1 METLKPN
8 RGWSK
13 ANTMPKTPS
22 APSPSDLTFINRQ
35 LKQQL
40 KTLTREAS
48 HNEQVLKRF
57 HDRELTL
64 LATETLPELLSC
76 LVDGMKSSFDLP
88 YIKLVLNDPDHELR
102 HLLLHSGIE
111 PDSLPDIRFVDQVA
125 LFSPKLS
132 RYKSPWL
139 GPFISDDHDQL
150 FPEAALLKSIAIL
163 PMLRRSKLVGFI
175 GLGSHDRN
183 RFTRHHASDFLNRL
197 ATISAICLE
206 NTANREHLVVA
217 GLTDALTGLHNRR
230 YLDRRLE
237 EEVTRALRYQHPLS
251 CLFIDADHFKRINDT
266 HGHGAGDSVLR
277 EIALRVKE
285 CLRASDIATRFG
297 GEEFALLLPQTDAS
311 EACTLA
317 ERIRH
322 RIQDKPIAIHGGGT
336 VSVTVS
342 IGVAPMRFEQNAN
355 TESVSKTLLDEA
367 DRSLYIAKSSG
378 RNRVQLAEE
387 EAE

>member
-1 METLKPN
+1 
-8 RGWSK
+8 
-13 ANTMPKTPS
+13 MPKTPND
-22 APSPSDLTFINRQ
+22 PSPSDLTFINRQ

-40 KTLTREAS
+40 KSLAREAA

-64 LATETLPELLSC
+64 LATDTLPELLSC
-76 LVDGMKSSFDLP
+76 LVDGMKSSFELP
-88 YIKLVLNDPDHELR
+88 HIKLILHDPSHELR

-111 PDSLPDIRFVDQVA
+111 PDSLPDIRFVDQI
-125 LFSPKLS
+125 SHHTPKLA

-139 GPFISDDHDQL
+139 GPFMSGDHAQL
-150 FPEAALLKSIAIL
+150 FQDIHSIKSIAIL
-163 PMLRRSKLVGFI
+163 PMLRRSKLVGI
-175 GLGSHDRN
+175 MGLGSQDPN

-297 GEEFALLLPQTDAS
+297 GEEFALLLPQTDAT

-322 RIQDKPIAIHGGGT
+322 RIKDKTIPIHGGAN
-336 VSVTVS
+336 VSVTAS
-342 IGVAPMRFEQNAN
+342 IGVAPMRFETSSDIAA
-355 TESVSKTLLDEA
+355 VSKRLLDEA
-367 DRSLYIAKSSG
+367 DRALYIAKASG
-378 RNRVQLAEE
+378 RNQIQLAED
-387 EAE
+387 

>member
-1 METLKPN
+1 MPN
-8 RGWSK
+8 
-13 ANTMPKTPS
+13 TPRN
-22 APSPSDLTFINRQ
+22 PSSSDLAFINRQ

-40 KTLTREAS
+40 KALTREAS
-48 HNEQVLKRF
+48 HNEVVLKRF

-76 LVDGMKSSFDLP
+76 LIDGMKSSFDLP
-88 YIKLVLNDPDHELR
+88 NIKLVLHDPDHELR

-111 PDSLPDIRFVDQVA
+111 PESLPDIRFIDQIEH
-125 LFSPKLS
+125 FSPNLA

-139 GPFISDDHDQL
+139 GPFTNHDHALL
-150 FPEAALLKSIAIL
+150 FPDGTLLKSIAIL
-163 PMLRRSKLVGFI
+163 PMLRRSKLVGLI
-175 GLGSHDRN
+175 GLGSHDPN

-230 YLDRRLE
+230 YLERRLE
-237 EEVTRALRYQHPLS
+237 EEVTRALRYQHALS

-285 CLRASDIATRFG
+285 CLRASDIATRYG
-297 GEEFALLLPQTDAS
+297 GEEFALLLPQTDAI
-311 EACTLA
+311 EACNLA
-317 ERIRH
+317 ERIRQ
-322 RIQDKPIAIHGGGT
+322 RIEDKPIAIHGGES
-336 VSVTVS
+336 VSMTVS
-342 IGVAPMRFEQNAN
+342 IGVAPMRYEKNAN
-355 TESVSKTLLDEA
+355 TQDVSEKLLDEA
-367 DRSLYIAKSSG
+367 DKSLYVAKESG
-378 RNRVQLAEE
+378 RNQVQLAEQ
-387 EAE
+387 

>member
-1 METLKPN
+1 METRKPN
-8 RGWSK
+8 CGWST
-13 ANTMPKTPS
+13 ATLMPKTPNT
-22 APSPSDLTFINRQ
+22 PSPSDLTFINRQ

-40 KTLTREAS
+40 KALSREAA

-88 YIKLVLNDPDHELR
+88 HIKLVLHDPDHELR

-111 PDSLPDIRFVDQVA
+111 PDSLPDIRFVDQI
-125 LFSPKLS
+125 SQYTPKLS

-139 GPFISDDHDQL
+139 GPFISGDHAPL
-150 FPEAALLKSIAIL
+150 FQDNPLIKSIAIL
-163 PMLRRSKLVGFI
+163 PMLRRSKLVGI
-175 GLGSHDRN
+175 MGLGSRDQN

-217 GLTDALTGLHNRR
+217 GTTDALTGLHNRR

-251 CLFIDADHFKRINDT
+251 CLFIDADHFKRVNDT

-297 GEEFALLLPQTDAS
+297 GEEFALLLPQTDAT

-317 ERIRH
+317 ERIRQ
-322 RIQDKPIAIHGGGT
+322 RIQDKPIAVHGGES
-336 VSVTVS
+336 VAVTVS
-342 IGVAPMRFEQNAN
+342 IGVAPMRFEQNNPVEA
-355 TESVSKTLLDEA
+355 VSKTLLDEA
-367 DRSLYIAKSSG
+367 DRSLYIAKASG
-378 RNRVQLAEE
+378 RNRIQLAEI
-387 EAE
+387 

>member
-1 METLKPN
+1 METHKPN
-8 RGWSK
+8 PGWPTITLMP
-13 ANTMPKTPS
+13 NTTSNPS
-22 APSPSDLTFINRQ
+22 SSDLAFINRQ

-40 KTLTREAS
+40 KALTREAS
-48 HNEQVLKRF
+48 HNEVVLKRF

-76 LVDGMKSSFDLP
+76 LIDGMKSSFDLP
-88 YIKLVLNDPDHELR
+88 NIKLVLHDPDHELR

-111 PDSLPDIRFVDQVA
+111 PESLPDIRFIDQIEH
-125 LFSPKLS
+125 FSPKLA

-139 GPFISDDHDQL
+139 GPFTNQDHALL
-150 FPEAALLKSIAIL
+150 FPDGTLLKSIAIL
-163 PMLRRSKLVGFI
+163 PMLRRSKLVGLI
-175 GLGSHDRN
+175 GLGSHDPN

-230 YLDRRLE
+230 YLESRLE
-237 EEVTRALRYQHPLS
+237 EEVTRALRYQHALS

-285 CLRASDIATRFG
+285 CLRASDIATRYG
-297 GEEFALLLPQTDAS
+297 GEEFALLLPQTDAI
-311 EACTLA
+311 EACNLA
-317 ERIRH
+317 ERIRQ
-322 RIQDKPIAIHGGGT
+322 RIEDKPIAIHGGES
-336 VSVTVS
+336 VSMTVS
-342 IGVAPMRFEQNAN
+342 IGVAPMRYEKNAN
-355 TESVSKTLLDEA
+355 TQDVSGKLLDEA
-367 DRSLYIAKSSG
+367 DKSLYVAKESG
-378 RNRVQLAEE
+378 RNQVQLAEQ
-387 EAE
+387 

>member
-1 METLKPN
+1 
-8 RGWSK
+8 
-13 ANTMPKTPS
+13 MPKTPS
-22 APSPSDLTFINRQ
+22 TPSPSDLTFINRQ

-40 KTLTREAS
+40 KALSREAA

-64 LATETLPELLSC
+64 LATDTLPELLSC
-76 LVDGMKSSFDLP
+76 LVDGMKSSFELP
-88 YIKLVLNDPDHELR
+88 HIKLVLHDPDHELR

-111 PDSLPDIRFVDQVA
+111 PDNLPDIRFVDEISQYT
-125 LFSPKLS
+125 PKLS

-139 GPFISDDHDQL
+139 GPFISGDHTPL
-150 FPEAALLKSIAIL
+150 FQDNPLIKSIAIL
-163 PMLRRSKLVGFI
+163 PMLRRSKLVGI
-175 GLGSHDRN
+175 MGLGSHDQN

-251 CLFIDADHFKRINDT
+251 CLFIDADHFKRVNDT
-266 HGHGAGDSVLR
+266 HGHGSGDSVLR

-297 GEEFALLLPQTDAS
+297 GEEFALLLPQTDAT

-317 ERIRH
+317 ERIRQ
-322 RIQDKPIAIHGGGT
+322 RIQDKPIAVHGGES
-336 VSVTVS
+336 VEVTVS
-342 IGVAPMRFEQNAN
+342 IGVAPMRFEQNNSVEA
-355 TESVSKTLLDEA
+355 VSKTLLDEA
-367 DRSLYIAKSSG
+367 DRSLYIAKASG
-378 RNRVQLAEE
+378 RNRVQLAEI
-387 EAE
+387 